1 MFVKGSRVA
10 RRPDPT
16 ASTTTAEPI
25 ALPSSPS
32 TALSENPV
40 HDPAASTFD
49 TAPIIGI
56 DEALRLD
63 AAGDDPGEDRAHQAR
78 AHEAAAEV
86 LADRGDWRRAY
97 QHLRAAMALVHL
109 GDTPPVHVPEQLRRE
124 VDRLR
129 RERAEAQE
137 QSRRDSLTATWNR
150 RYLDERLSTL
160 RDGTDEAVC
169 VALVDVDHFKG
180 VNDTYG
186 HAVGDSVLR
195 TLVTLMREGID
206 GPAPDGFCAR
216 YGGEE
221 FALVLSGAT
230 PEDAVRTCEGI
241 RGRVEE
247 HDWTAIAP
255 DLRVTVSLGVGCLDA
270 DAVSTDADGD
280 PTPGALDR
288 VDELLYVAKRTG
300 RNAVAFRDTDGQ
312 VRLAGAASGR
322 RGVDSVARAVC
333 GAPRPGCVE
342 H

>member
-1 MFVKGSRVA
+1 MAATAAVTPVAEIPGTGSNQ
-10 RRPDPT
+10 PP
-16 ASTTTAEPI
+16 
-25 ALPSSPS
+25 
-32 TALSENPV
+32 
-40 HDPAASTFD
+40 ASTFD
-49 TAPIIGI
+49 TAPIVGI

-63 AAGDDPGEDRAHQAR
+63 AAAQDDGSARAAQAR

-129 RERAEAQE
+129 RERAEARE

-160 RDGTDEAVC
+160 RDGGSGTVC
-169 VALVDVDHFKG
+169 VALVDVDHFKL

-186 HAVGDSVLR
+186 HAIGDAVLR
-195 TLVTLMREGID
+195 ALVGLMRTEID
-206 GPAPDGFCAR
+206 ARVPDGFCAR

-221 FALVLSGAT
+221 FALVLPGPA
-230 PEDAVRTCEGI
+230 
-241 RGRVEE
+241 
-247 HDWTAIAP
+247 
-255 DLRVTVSLGVGCLDA
+255 DA
-270 DAVSTDADGD
+270 DAVELCEAVRARIESHDWAAVAPELRVTASFGLACLSPDDEGGTCDGL
-280 PTPGALDR
+280 LDH

-300 RNAVAFRDTDGQ
+300 RNAVAFRDEAGH
-312 VRLAGAASGR
+312 VRLAGPAAGR
-322 RGVDSVARAVC
+322 RGVAAVARAVA
-333 GAPRPGCVE
+333 GPARSGRPA

>member
-1 MFVKGSRVA
+1 MVGATRRRSSTSVTVA
-10 RRPDPT
+10 PPSVPD
-16 ASTTTAEPI
+16 
-25 ALPSSPS
+25 LP
-32 TALSENPV
+32 EIPV
-40 HDPAASTFD
+40 HEPAASTFD
-49 TAPIIGI
+49 TSPIVGI
-56 DEALRLD
+56 DAALELD
-63 AAGDDPGEDRAHQAR
+63 AADQDTGQARAHQAR

-129 RERAEAQE
+129 RERAEARE

-150 RYLDERLSTL
+150 RYLDERLATL
-160 RDGTDEAVC
+160 RDGTAGPVC

-186 HAVGDSVLR
+186 HAIGDSVLR

-206 GPAPDGFCAR
+206 RPAPDGFCAR

-221 FALVLSGAT
+221 FALVLSGSSA
-230 PEDAVRTCEGI
+230 EDAVSTCEGI
-241 RGRVEE
+241 RARVED
-247 HDWTAIAP
+247 HDWSAIAP
-255 DLRVTVSLGVGCLDA
+255 DLRVTVSVGVGCLPA
-270 DAVSTDADGD
+270 EAAEAAASPGEGD

-300 RNAVAFRDTDGQ
+300 RNAVAYRDAGGR

-322 RGVDSVARAVC
+322 RGVDAVARAVC
-333 GAPRPGCVE
+333 EAPRAGHVG

>member
-1 MFVKGSRVA
+1 VGGQREQASTSTSVA
-10 RRPDPT
+10 LPSPSVPDPT
-16 ASTTTAEPI
+16 GI
-25 ALPSSPS
+25 
-32 TALSENPV
+32 PV
-40 HDPAASTFD
+40 HEPAASTFD
-49 TAPIIGI
+49 TSPIVGI
-56 DEALRLD
+56 DEALQLDVAGQD
-63 AAGDDPGEDRAHQAR
+63 AAEDRAHQAR

-129 RERAEAQE
+129 RERAEARE

-160 RDGTDEAVC
+160 RDGAAEPVC
-169 VALVDVDHFKG
+169 VALVDVDHFKL

-221 FALVLSGAT
+221 FALVLSGT
-230 PEDAVRTCEGI
+230 SSEDAVSTCEGI
-241 RGRVEE
+241 RAHVEE
-247 HDWTAIAP
+247 HDWSAIAP
-255 DLRVTVSLGVGCLDA
+255 DLRVTVSVGVGCLGA
-270 DAVSTDADGD
+270 EAGATDGEGD
-280 PTPGALDR
+280 PMRGALDR

-300 RNAVAFRDTDGQ
+300 RNAVAFRDTAGC

-322 RGVDSVARAVC
+322 RGVDAVARAVC
-333 GAPRPGCVE
+333 ETPRAGRVD

>member
-1 MFVKGSRVA
+1 VLLRGSRVGG
-10 RRPDPT
+10 RRDS
-16 ASTTTAEPI
+16 ASVAP
-25 ALPSSPS
+25 AVPAAPPSVADVPESPVR
-32 TALSENPV
+32 E
-40 HDPAASTFD
+40 PAASSFD
-49 TAPIIGI
+49 TSPIVGI

-63 AAGDDPGEDRAHQAR
+63 PSVEDSGQARAAQAR

-129 RERAEAQE
+129 RERAEARE

-150 RYLDERLSTL
+150 RYLDERLATL
-160 RDGTDEAVC
+160 RDGTADPVC

-221 FALVLSGAT
+221 FALVLGGASAD
-230 PEDAVRTCEGI
+230 DAVSTCEGI
-241 RGRVEE
+241 RARVEE
-247 HDWTAIAP
+247 HDWAAIAP
-255 DLRVTVSLGVGCLDA
+255 DLRVTVSVGVGCLA
-270 DAVSTDADGD
+270 AEAATDGEDD
-280 PTPGALDR
+280 PHRGALDR

-300 RNAVAFRDTDGQ
+300 RNAVAFRDPAGR

-322 RGVDSVARAVC
+322 RGVDAVARAVC
-333 GAPRPGCVE
+333 EAPRTGRAGG
-342 H
+342 

>member
-1 MFVKGSRVA
+1 MLLRGARVGG
-10 RRPDPT
+10 RRDAASVSTSVTVAPPSVPD
-16 ASTTTAEPI
+16 
-25 ALPSSPS
+25 LP
-32 TALSENPV
+32 EIPV
-40 HDPAASTFD
+40 HELAASTFD
-49 TAPIIGI
+49 TSPIVGI

-63 AAGDDPGEDRAHQAR
+63 GAEQDAGQARAHQAR

-124 VDRLR
+124 VDPLR
-129 RERAEAQE
+129 RERAEARE

-160 RDGTDEAVC
+160 RDGAADPVC
-169 VALVDVDHFKG
+169 VGLVDVDHFKG
-180 VNDTYG
+180 VNDSYG

-206 GPAPDGFCAR
+206 GPSPDGFCAR

-221 FALVLSGAT
+221 FALVLSGAS
-230 PEDAVRTCEGI
+230 PQDAVNTCERI
-241 RGRVEE
+241 RAHVEE
-247 HDWTAIAP
+247 HDWSTIAP
-255 DLRVTVSLGVGCLDA
+255 DLRVTVSLGVGCVA
-270 DAVSTDADGD
+270 AAAAVSDGESD

-300 RNAVAFRDTDGQ
+300 RNAVAYRDPAGQ
-312 VRLAGAASGR
+312 VRLAGPASGR
-322 RGVDSVARAVC
+322 RGVDAVARAVC
-333 GAPRPGCVE
+333 DPAHSGRSG

>member
-1 MFVKGSRVA
+1 MLVRGSRIVGRRDPASVA
-10 RRPDPT
+10 TPT
-16 ASTTTAEPI
+16 TVAPP
-25 ALPSSPS
+25 ALPDVP
-32 TALSENPV
+32 EGPV
-40 HDPAASTFD
+40 HEPAASTFD
-49 TAPIIGI
+49 TSPIVGI

-63 AAGDDPGEDRAHQAR
+63 PAAEDAGEARAQQAR

-97 QHLRAAMALVHL
+97 QHLRAAMTLVHL

-129 RERAEAQE
+129 RERAEARE

-150 RYLDERLSTL
+150 RYLDERLATL
-160 RDGTDEAVC
+160 RDDTAGPVC
-169 VALVDVDHFKG
+169 VALVDVDHFKL

-195 TLVTLMREGID
+195 TLVTLMRDGID
-206 GPAPDGFCAR
+206 GPSPDGFCAR

-221 FALVLSGAT
+221 FALVLAGANA
-230 PEDAVRTCEGI
+230 EDAVSTCEGI
-241 RGRVEE
+241 RARVEG
-247 HDWTAIAP
+247 HDWSAIAP
-255 DLRVTVSLGVGCLDA
+255 DLRVTVSVGVGCLA
-270 DAVSTDADGD
+270 GETAGTDGGGD
-280 PTPGALDR
+280 PPHGALDR

-300 RNAVAFRDTDGQ
+300 RNAVAFRDPAGQ

-322 RGVDSVARAVC
+322 RGIDAVARAVC
-333 GAPRPGCVE
+333 EAPRTGRVD

>member
-1 MFVKGSRVA
+1 MLVRGSRIGGRRDPASVA
-10 RRPDPT
+10 TPVTVAAPAVPDVP
-16 ASTTTAEPI
+16 EGPGH
-25 ALPSSPS
+25 
-32 TALSENPV
+32 E
-40 HDPAASTFD
+40 PAASTFD
-49 TAPIIGI
+49 TSPIVGI

-63 AAGDDPGEDRAHQAR
+63 PAAEDAGEARAQQAR

-129 RERAEAQE
+129 RERAEARE

-150 RYLDERLSTL
+150 RYLDERLATL
-160 RDGTDEAVC
+160 RDDTAGPVC
-169 VALVDVDHFKG
+169 VALVDVDHFKL

-195 TLVTLMREGID
+195 TLVTLMRDGID

-221 FALVLSGAT
+221 FALVLGGANA
-230 PEDAVRTCEGI
+230 EDAVSTCEGI
-241 RGRVEE
+241 RARVEG
-247 HDWTAIAP
+247 HDWSAIAP
-255 DLRVTVSLGVGCLDA
+255 DLRVTVSVGVGCLA
-270 DAVSTDADGD
+270 DETAGTDGEGD
-280 PTPGALDR
+280 PPHGALER

-300 RNAVAFRDTDGQ
+300 RNAVAFRDPAGQ

-322 RGVDSVARAVC
+322 RGVDAVARAVC
-333 GAPRPGCVE
+333 EAPRTGRVGD
-342 H
+342 

>member
-1 MFVKGSRVA
+1 VLLRGSRVGA
-10 RRPDPT
+10 RREQASMSTSAALPPASVPDP
-16 ASTTTAEPI
+16 
-25 ALPSSPS
+25 
-32 TALSENPV
+32 SEIPV
-40 HDPAASTFD
+40 HEPAASTFD
-49 TAPIIGI
+49 TSPIVGI
-56 DEALRLD
+56 DEALQLD
-63 AAGDDPGEDRAHQAR
+63 AAGQDAAEGRAHQAR

-129 RERAEAQE
+129 RERAEARE

-160 RDGTDEAVC
+160 RDGVTEPVC
-169 VALVDVDHFKG
+169 VALVDVDHFKL

-221 FALVLSGAT
+221 FALVLSGT
-230 PEDAVRTCEGI
+230 SSEDALSTCEGI
-241 RGRVEE
+241 RARVEE
-247 HDWTAIAP
+247 HDWSAIAP
-255 DLRVTVSLGVGCLDA
+255 DLRVTVSVGVGCLDA
-270 DAVSTDADGD
+270 EAGATDGEAD
-280 PTPGALDR
+280 PTHGALDR

-300 RNAVAFRDTDGQ
+300 RNAVAFRDPVGR

-322 RGVDSVARAVC
+322 RGVDAVARTVC
-333 GAPRPGCVE
+333 ETPRAGRVD

>member
-1 MFVKGSRVA
+1 MFVRGSRVG
-10 RRPDPT
+10 RRPGT
-16 ASTTTAEPI
+16 AASTTNAEPVVVGTVTT
-25 ALPSSPS
+25 PGP
-32 TALSENPV
+32 SENAV
-40 HDPAASTFD
+40 HGSAASTFD
-49 TAPIIGI
+49 TSPIVGI
-56 DEALRLD
+56 DAALRLD
-63 AAGDDPGEDRAHQAR
+63 AGGDEAGQTRAHQAR
-78 AHEAAAEV
+78 SHEAAAEV

-129 RERAEAQE
+129 RERAEARE

-160 RDGTDEAVC
+160 GDSTDEAVC
-169 VALVDVDHFKG
+169 VALVDVDHFKL

-186 HAVGDSVLR
+186 HAIGDSVLR

-206 GPAPDGFCAR
+206 GPAPEGFCAR

-221 FALVLSGAT
+221 FALVLSGAS
-230 PEDAVRTCEGI
+230 PEDAVATCEGI
-241 RGRVEE
+241 RARVEE
-247 HDWTAIAP
+247 HDWSAIAP
-255 DLRVTVSLGVGCLDA
+255 DLRVTVSAGVGCLDA
-270 DAVSTDADGD
+270 EAVPAEGEGD

-300 RNAVAFRDTDGQ
+300 RNAVAFRDAEGR

-322 RGVDSVARAVC
+322 RGVESVARAVC
-333 GAPRPGCVE
+333 GAPRTGSVE
-342 H
+342 D

>member
-1 MFVKGSRVA
+1 
-10 RRPDPT
+10 
-16 ASTTTAEPI
+16 
-25 ALPSSPS
+25 
-32 TALSENPV
+32 
-40 HDPAASTFD
+40 
-49 TAPIIGI
+49 
-56 DEALRLD
+56 
-63 AAGDDPGEDRAHQAR
+63 
-78 AHEAAAEV
+78 
-86 LADRGDWRRAY
+86 
-97 QHLRAAMALVHL
+97 MALVHL

-129 RERAEAQE
+129 RERAEARE

-160 RDGTDEAVC
+160 RDGIDGADGTAGAVC
-169 VALVDVDHFKG
+169 VALLDVDHFKQ

-221 FALVLSGAT
+221 FALVLTGAT
-230 PEDAVRTCEGI
+230 PDDAVRTCEGI
-241 RGRVEE
+241 RARVEE

-255 DLRVTVSLGVGCLDA
+255 DLRVTVSAGVCCLGA
-270 DAVSTDADGD
+270 DALADAGDD

-300 RNAVAFRDTDGQ
+300 RNAVAYRDAADR
-312 VRLAGAASGR
+312 VRLAGPAAGR
-322 RGVDSVARAVC
+322 RGVEAVVRSVRE
-333 GAPRPGCVE
+333 APRPGRSG